1 MATHFPSSHTKLLY
15 NTRVH
20 AQMCFSNNVVF
31 HDHFCISSK
40 IQRFS
45 QLPSSLVRARCTS
58 VPTSCYLDN
67 RWRQSNKSSS
77 SILCAM
83 TSIQRKLWRWQ
94 PNWTPLVSQPSKT
107 LSATSVAI
115 TKAPRYTSFGTAL
128 QNGRPKEAIS
138 QNFATCCLRSR
149 TTNQKPGTERT

>member
-1 MATHFPSSHTKLLY
+1 MILKQFCFLLI
-15 NTRVH
+15 T
-20 AQMCFSNNVVF
+20 FS
-31 HDHFCISSK
+31 ISSK

-45 QLPSSLVRARCTS
+45 QIPSPSCSHCTS
-58 VPTSCYLDN
+58 VPISCYLDN
-67 RWRQSNKSSS
+67 KWRQSNKFS
-77 SILCAM
+77 SIILRAM
-83 TSIQRKLWRWQ
+83 TSTRRKLWRWQ

-138 QNFATCCLRSR
+138 QNFVTCCLRSR